1 MLLWREGDN
10 KTAPVD
16 CSLLKIINFELFSH
30 YYVYVFLHAVTD
42 IFNLGKFFLG
52 GEFEYMEYSKLK
64 QIYLFAN
71 NNGISSFFCGS
82 RHMCANNKMTSSVLR
97 GG

>member
-16 CSLLKIINFELFSH
+16 CSLLKTINFELFSH
-30 YYVYVFLHAVTD
+30 YYMSSCMLLR
-42 IFNLGKFFLG
+42 IFSTLGSSFLG
-52 GEFEYMEYSKLK
+52 GEFEFMEYSKLK
-64 QIYLFAN
+64 QIYWFAN